1 MYLVYQLQQPGVCPT
16 FFGHTGSLVSQD
28 NDLTGHLPCPLKSVP
43 SASPLLVYSSH
54 LPSTPPTTTLTAM
67 ALTIILLIGSIQIA
81 MPTVLSV
88 TLTVG
93 VQNSGDPSEAHA
105 GIKIV
110 DFIPFNSIDKCTEC
124 TNCEEFTSKLKCVA
138 KGVSGIILLLQQD
151 RRNRGQARG

>member
-1 MYLVYQLQQPGVCPT
+1 MVGNNRWISQGAASATIAPTSCFSRSQLWWELPGYLSPPQPFLRRAFRVYLVYQLQQPGVCPT

-105 GIKIV
+105 
-110 DFIPFNSIDKCTEC
+110 
-124 TNCEEFTSKLKCVA
+124 
-138 KGVSGIILLLQQD
+138 
-151 RRNRGQARG
+151 